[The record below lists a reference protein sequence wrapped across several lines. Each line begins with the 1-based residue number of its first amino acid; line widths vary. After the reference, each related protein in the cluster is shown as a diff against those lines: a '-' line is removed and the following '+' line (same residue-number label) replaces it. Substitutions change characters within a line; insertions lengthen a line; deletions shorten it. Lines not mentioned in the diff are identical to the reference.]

1 MEYNGRVTDDEKI
14 ALIGKG
20 LCFDSGGYNLKP
32 GNAMKGM
39 HGDMGGAAAVIAAM
53 GAIAEAKL
61 GINVTAVIP
70 ACENMISGKARNRAI
85 SLSLGMANT
94 SKLLTLMLKAVWHL
108 LMPLLTQSV
117 NVELQH

>member
-39 HGDMGGAAAVIAAM
+39 HGDMG
-53 GAIAEAKL
+53 
-61 GINVTAVIP
+61 
-70 ACENMISGKARNRAI
+70 
-85 SLSLGMANT
+85 LSLIHIFAIYLRYLAA
-94 SKLLTLMLKAVWHL
+94 K
-108 LMPLLTQSV
+108 
-117 NVELQH
+117 

>member
-1 MEYNGRVTDDEKI
+1 
-14 ALIGKG
+14 
-20 LCFDSGGYNLKP
+20 
-32 GNAMKGM
+32 MKGM

-70 ACENMISGKARNRAI
+70 ACENMISGKAMKPGDIVKSMNGKYI
-85 SLSLGMANT
+85 EVVNT
-94 SKLLTLMLKAVWHL
+94 DAEAVWHL